1 MEQPKSTTNDQ
12 SGISSTTSAPPTW
25 MHRTAAYS
33 PDRRAKMLEH
43 MARARSTPQHQP
55 AAAPMSAQKSGLD
68 ILGDLFGYVVLFGAI
83 AILCMSRIPLYLGAF
98 LFLADDERIEG
109 AFAAVGVRFE
119 PDTVG
124 PDLIKGFAS
133 WIGWIAL
140 LACLRTSAPV
150 WLAPLLPPS
159 QSWTY
164 IAGMALALSV
174 VEALG
179 SLAMRRARLR
189 LGWEIGV
196 DSLTFTTIKF
206 VIAIGAL
213 LLVVLLGTV

>member
-1 MEQPKSTTNDQ
+1 MEQRKSTKNGQ
-12 SGISSTTSAPPTW
+12 SGVPSATSAPPTW
-25 MHRTAAYS
+25 MHRATSYS

-43 MARARSTPQHQP
+43 MARARSVPQHQP
-55 AAAPMSAQKSGLD
+55 AVAPVPARKSGLD
-68 ILGDLFGYVVLFGAI
+68 ILGDLFGYIVLFGAI

-98 LFLADDERIEG
+98 LFLADDARIEG

-124 PDLIKGFAS
+124 PDLIKAFAS
-133 WIGWIAL
+133 WFGWIAL

-159 QSWTY
+159 QSWAN
-164 IAGMALALSV
+164 IAGIALALSV

-189 LGWEIGV
+189 FGWEVGL
-196 DSLTFTTIKF
+196 DGLTVTTIKF

-213 LLVVLLGTV
+213 LLVVLLGAV